1 MTATTLTASVLRLP
15 GGREL
20 SYCEFGDRSGIPVFG
35 FHGTPGSR
43 LQVAPTAVTPLPSG
57 IRLIVPDRPGYGH
70 STFYPER
77 RLTDW
82 PGDVTA
88 IADYL
93 GIDRFAAFGISG
105 GGPHVLACAHA
116 LAPRLIGIGCVSGVG
131 PLWDPAANEGML
143 ALNRWLAVLARRAA
157 PLMRTLMKAQVA
169 IMKRNPERG
178 FDMLARQ
185 LPHADRVILANP
197 AFRAALIDETRNNS
211 ATTGLAAAQDFEL
224 FAAPW
229 GFLLSDIR
237 TRVHFWQGGLDR
249 NVPAAHAELM
259 AAQVKDAV
267 LHRYPNDGHFLVVP
281 RFSEVISTI
290 TA

>member
-1 MTATTLTASVLRLP
+1 MNAATLTASVVRLP
-15 GGREL
+15 DGRDL
-20 SYCEFGDRSGIPVFG
+20 SFCEFGDRAGIPVFG

-43 LQVAPTAVTPLPSG
+43 LQVAPTDATPLPPG
-57 IRLIVPDRPGYGH
+57 YRLIVPDRPGYGH
-70 STFYPER
+70 STFYSER
-77 RLTDW
+77 RLIDW
-82 PGDVTA
+82 PKDVATL
-88 IADYL
+88 ADYL

-211 ATTGLAAAQDFEL
+211 ASTGLAAAQDFEL

>member
-1 MTATTLTASVLRLP
+1 MSA
-15 GGREL
+15 GGQRNGE
-20 SYCEFGDRSGIPVFG
+20 GDRSGIPVFG

-131 PLWDPAANEGML
+131 PLWDPAAAQGML
-143 ALNRWLAVLARRAA
+143 PLNRWLTMLARHARPLLRA
-157 PLMRTLMKAQVA
+157 LMKFQVS

-178 FDMLARQ
+178 LDMLSRQ
-185 LPHADRVILANP
+185 LPEPDQVILANP
-197 AFRAALIDETRNNS
+197 AFRAMMIDETRNNS
-211 ATTGLAAAQDFEL
+211 TTTGLAAAQDFEL

-229 GFLLSDIR
+229 GFSLGDIR

-249 NVPAAHAELM
+249 NVPAPHAELM
-259 AAQVKDAV
+259 ASQVKDAV
-267 LHRYPNDGHFLVVP
+267 LHRYPDEGHFLVVP
-281 RFSEVISTI
+281 RFAEVFAAI